1 MTLRYLKIFITV
13 CECGTMRKAAEI
25 LHIAQP
31 AISNTVSELEKYYD
45 IVLFDRINQ
54 RPLWK
59 QKLPERKL
67 LEQKNTARPED
78 LTVSHIHIKLQVSC
92 LTHQLD
98 KLEFI
103 CVYTSRF
110 LGQHHYTHTHTQE

>member
-78 LTVSHIHIKLQVSC
+78 LTVSLIHIKL
-92 LTHQLD
+92 L
-98 KLEFI
+98 FY
-103 CVYTSRF
+103 CVKQYTIIAC
-110 LGQHHYTHTHTQE
+110 